1 MNKLSQTEPPLASNP
16 ANGINN
22 IPLNGEEVEGV
33 TKDEMRQLMNK
44 VKSASNNFREISDEV
59 TLIADKVQDTS
70 LRHQLYKLSK
80 ADWRIFEG
88 PQPKRP
94 STGLMPLG
102 ITMLMGKF

>member
-33 TKDEMRQLMNK
+33 TKDEMRQLINRI
-44 VKSASNNFREISDEV
+44 KSANDNFRELSDEV
-59 TLIADKVQDTS
+59 TVIADRVQDES

-80 ADWRIFEG
+80 AL
-88 PQPKRP
+88 
-94 STGLMPLG
+94 LMSNNNVKISRL
-102 ITMLMGKF
+102 